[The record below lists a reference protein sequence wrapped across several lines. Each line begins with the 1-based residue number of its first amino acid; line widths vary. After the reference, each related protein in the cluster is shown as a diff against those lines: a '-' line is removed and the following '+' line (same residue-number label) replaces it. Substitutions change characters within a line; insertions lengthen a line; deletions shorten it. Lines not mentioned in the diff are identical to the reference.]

1 MENCVKRSNGDLAL
15 PLGSASFLQQQK
27 TRI

>member
-1 MENCVKRSNGDLAL
+1 MENCEKHSNGDLAL